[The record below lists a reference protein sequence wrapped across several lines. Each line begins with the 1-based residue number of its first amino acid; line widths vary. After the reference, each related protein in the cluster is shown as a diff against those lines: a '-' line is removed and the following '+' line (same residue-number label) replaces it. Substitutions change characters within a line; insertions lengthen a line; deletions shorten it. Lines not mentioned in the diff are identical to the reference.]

1 VAGFYLQAAAADR
14 FGYAYRITVS
24 NRLMAQ
30 PSFEIHPLTSDRWP
44 DLVELFG
51 RPGAS
56 IARGC
61 YCMFYRRSGTHH
73 VPPGL
78 TYSESNKR
86 ALQTLVRRGVVP
98 GLLGYENGRPIGW
111 ISLGPREAYVRLA
124 RSPVMKPVDDKAV
137 WSIVCFFVD
146 SKARDRGV
154 AEALLDGAMRWARAQ
169 GVTLLEAYPCDKRI
183 KNRDGP
189 TWFGAKAMFD
199 RARFVEVARR
209 TPTRPVVRRSLRHA
223 GRK

>member
-1 VAGFYLQAAAADR
+1 
-14 FGYAYRITVS
+14 
-24 NRLMAQ
+24 MAQ
-30 PSFEIHPLTSDRWP
+30 PSFEIHPLTSGRWP

-111 ISLGPREAYVRLA
+111 ISLGPREDYARLA
-124 RSPVMKPVDDKAV
+124 RSPVMKPVDDKSV

-169 GVTLLEAYPCDKRI
+169 GVTLLEAYPCDKRT

-189 TWFGAKAMFD
+189 SWFGAKQMFD
-199 RARFVEVARR
+199 RAGFVEVARR
-209 TPTRPVVRRSLRHA
+209 TPTRPVVRRTLRRA